1 MSGLFGPYEE
11 TKIIR
16 EYIRNKPEKDIVYGY
31 MWNINTKRPTLN
43 SLKQSIVVIAG
54 TEVGVD
60 EERFIKRCRCPVIRW
75 IHSEDLRYSTETLF
89 EM

>member
-1 MSGLFGPYEE
+1 MPTLRMVDKYCMTSYV
-11 TKIIR
+11 KS
-16 EYIRNKPEKDIVYGY
+16 
-31 MWNINTKRPTLN
+31 KRLN

-75 IHSEDLRYSTETLF
+75 IHSEDLRYSTETIF